1 MENLDNR
8 INWVGFYSG
17 YLNNPKPC
25 GSNKMHA
32 CCPFHEEKHP
42 SFWFNTKNGL
52 FKCEGCGE
60 SGNATV
66 FLSKIKGITQS
77 EAYSELLELAGGN
90 IQPADL
96 EYNIDMYA
104 SEKCLNSEWL

>member
-42 SFWFNTKNGL
+42 SLTPK
-52 FKCEGCGE
+52 
-60 SGNATV
+60 T
-66 FLSKIKGITQS
+66 
-77 EAYSELLELAGGN
+77 
-90 IQPADL
+90 D
-96 EYNIDMYA
+96 
-104 SEKCLNSEWL
+104 CLNVKGVAKVAMRQYFYQK

>member
-90 IQPADL
+90 IQPAEL
-96 EYNIDMYA
+96 EYLMVV
-104 SEKCLNSEWL
+104 